1 MRHKKHKYKIGSNP
15 THRKALIKGLAAE
28 IITHGK
34 IKTTHAKCKAV
45 QPYLEKLITL
55 GKTDSVSNRRL
66 VSSRLGNKDKDTV
79 KKLFLDVGPKYK
91 ERNGGYTRVVKLADG
106 RVGDN
111 APVSYIMLV

>member
-1 MRHKKHKYKIGSNP
+1 MRHKKHKYKVGSCP
-15 THRKALIKGLAAE
+15 THRKALIKGLAGE
-28 IITHGK
+28 VIKHGK

-66 VSSRLGNKDKDTV
+66 ADSRIGNKLTV
-79 KKLFLDVGPKYK
+79 KKLFGDVSPKYK
-91 ERNGGYTRVVKLADG
+91 ERNGGYTRIVKLADG

-111 APVSYIMLV
+111 AEVSYIMLV